1 MFILNKTNNTIQ
13 ECHNADAIKS
23 FAKDTKKYQVAK
35 TKEELTGAEVKAV
48 ETNGENATEGAQ
60 IEAQSPDSVSG
71 EKITEQN
78 QETGSEG
85 TTEAQEQESEA
96 AAVDYSAMKVEDL
109 RKVAKEKGI
118 QGYANMN
125 KGTLVEVIKAHE

>member
-48 ETNGENATEGAQ
+48 ETNGENATVDAQ

-71 EKITEQN
+71 EEITEQN

>member
-13 ECHNADAIKS
+13 ECHNTDAIKC
-23 FAKDTKKYQVAK
+23 FAKDSKRYQVAK

-48 ETNGENATEGAQ
+48 ETKEEDAVVDAQ
-60 IEAQSPDSVSG
+60 NEAQSPDSESG
-71 EKITEQN
+71 EENTEQN
-78 QETGSEG
+78 QESGSEG
-85 TTEAQEQESEA
+85 TTEAQEQETEA
-96 AAVDYSAMKVEDL
+96 AAVDYSAMKVEEL

>member
-13 ECHNADAIKS
+13 ECHNADAIKC
-23 FAKDTKKYQVAK
+23 FAKDPKRYQVAK

-48 ETNGENATEGAQ
+48 ETKEEDAVVDTQ
-60 IEAQSPDSVSG
+60 IEAQSPESESG
-71 EKITEQN
+71 EEITEQN
-78 QETGSEG
+78 QENDSEG
-85 TTEAQEQESEA
+85 TTEAQGQESEA